1 MPPPSRISGE
11 ETGMSATRIGLL
23 LGDPAGVGPE
33 IAAKLLTRSRDR
45 DDLQFFVIGT
55 EAVLSAGARVA
66 EVEIKLPAIR
76 AGAPIPK
83 DAPRQML
90 LAIDDTDA
98 KEIELGVASRAAGLY
113 ALRSL
118 DAAVDAAKAGQID
131 AIVYAPLNKHA
142 MNLAGFDEIDE
153 MHYLAQKFGCN
164 HFCTELNLL
173 DHLWTA
179 RVTSHVP
186 IKDIA
191 ANITTKSVI
200 EATRLGVSTM
210 RRAGVANPRVAIAGL
225 NPHAGDGGTIGKED
239 ADVIQPAVEALRKEG
254 LNVNGPS
261 SPDTVFVMA
270 HRGAYDLVVSMY
282 HDQGQIA
289 LKSLGFERV
298 VTMLGGLPVP
308 AMTASSGSAY
318 DITGKNKAS
327 PDGLISASE
336 LARRLVSKAA

>member
-1 MPPPSRISGE
+1 
-11 ETGMSATRIGLL
+11 MSATRIGLL

-33 IAAKLLTRSRDR
+33 IAAKLLTRSKDR

-55 EAVLSAGARVA
+55 EAVLQGGARVA
-66 EVEIKLPAIR
+66 EVELNLPAIK

-83 DAPRQML
+83 TAPKQML

-98 KEIELGVASRAAGLY
+98 TDIPLGTANRAAGLY

-118 DAAVDAAKAGQID
+118 DAAVAAAKAGQID

-153 MHYLAQKFGCN
+153 MHYLAQKFGVN

-191 ANITTKSVI
+191 ANISTKTVI
-200 EATRLGVSTM
+200 EATRLGLATM
-210 RRAGVANPRVAIAGL
+210 KRAGIANPRVAIAGL

-239 ADVIQPAVEALRKEG
+239 HDIILPAIEALKKEG
-254 LNVNGPS
+254 LNVSGPS

-336 LARRLVSKAA
+336 LARKLTSKAA

>member
-1 MPPPSRISGE
+1 
-11 ETGMSATRIGLL
+11 MSVTRIGLV

-33 IAAKLLTRSRDR
+33 IAAKLLAKSADRS
-45 DDLQFFVIGT
+45 DLRFLVIGT

-66 EVEIKLPAIR
+66 GLEIALPKVD
-76 AGAPIPK
+76 AGERIPA
-83 DAPRQML
+83 DAPNQVL
-90 LAIDDTDA
+90 LEIDDRGA
-98 KEIELGVASRAAGLY
+98 KDIQLGAASRAAGLF

-118 DAAVDAAKAGQID
+118 DAAVDAAKSGQID

-142 MNLAGFDEIDE
+142 MNLAGFDQIDE
-153 MHYLAQKFGCN
+153 MHYLGRKFGCN

-173 DHLWTA
+173 DRLWTV

-186 IKDIA
+186 IRDIA
-191 ANITTKSVI
+191 AHITTKTVI
-200 EATRLGVSTM
+200 EATRLGISM
-210 RRAGVANPRVAIAGL
+210 MKRAGISNPRVAIAGL

-239 ADVIQPAVEALRKEG
+239 AEVILPAVEALRAEG
-254 LNVNGPS
+254 LNVAGPS

-270 HRGAYDLVVSMY
+270 YRGAYDLVVSMY

-318 DITGKNKAS
+318 DITGKNLAV

-336 LARRLVSKAA
+336 LAVRLVAGGR